1 MGVDGRGGME
11 KFRQARVLERKMRSL
26 KVISRGCVQYG
37 KGF

>member
-11 KFRQARVLERKMRSL
+11 KFRQARVLEMKMSL